1 MVRTR
6 LCEILFSRSAFWIF
20 TFCWILVWTPV
31 KGNHQLIGSSQPI
44 TAAPGDDVL
53 LPCRVDPE
61 WDAVG
66 RTVEWSRPDLRVP
79 GRQRRVE
86 YVYVYRFQKTERDM
100 MMETYVQRT
109 SLSEA
114 GLKRGDVSLTIRN
127 VSLEDGGRFRCFIPS
142 LRRDAEVLLVVDP
155 NFVKTTTTEPVPDR
169 NPTTPATKQETISTG
184 PRSRLPLCFAVISFI
199 ISLSLIF
206 IFTLKTNKKFKE
218 KLLRQAST
226 LECGCLVQEQ
236 VCVHVDGSSMRSS
249 LLQLSEG
256 SDSNQQLQHQV
267 KPGEEPSLQSED
279 HG

>member
-1 MVRTR
+1 MSMYLHWITA
-6 LCEILFSRSAFWIF
+6 LFFSLSW
-20 TFCWILVWTPV
+20 TFVQ
-31 KGNHQLIGSSQPI
+31 GNLQLIGSSQPI

-155 NFVKTTTTEPVPDR
+155 NFVKMTTTEPVPDR
-169 NPTTPATKQETISTG
+169 NPTTPAPQEETISTG
-184 PRSRLPLCFAVISFI
+184 GRVRLHICFSVFAFFICLSAVLASIVGKRRKIQEVLHLAAPRLSRKSP
-199 ISLSLIF
+199 
-206 IFTLKTNKKFKE
+206 
-218 KLLRQAST
+218 
-226 LECGCLVQEQ
+226 
-236 VCVHVDGSSMRSS
+236 D
-249 LLQLSEG
+249 LQI
-256 SDSNQQLQHQV
+256 NT
-267 KPGEEPSLQSED
+267 
-279 HG
+279 

>member
-1 MVRTR
+1 M
-6 LCEILFSRSAFWIF
+6 
-20 TFCWILVWTPV
+20 LVWTPV
-31 KGNHQLIGSSQPI
+31 EGDLQLIGSSQPI

-155 NFVKTTTTEPVPDR
+155 NFVKMTTTEPVPDR
-169 NPTTPATKQETISTG
+169 NPTTPAPQEETISTG

-218 KLLRQAST
+218 KLST
-226 LECGCLVQEQ
+226 LECGCLAKEQ
-236 VCVHVDGSSMRSS
+236 VCVHVDRSSSRSS

-256 SDSNQQLQHQV
+256 SDF
-267 KPGEEPSLQSED
+267 KPATAASRKAWRKAEPSVRGPWMRSALQSVCFSANV
-279 HG
+279 GGF

>member
-1 MVRTR
+1 MVRATIS
-6 LCEILFSRSAFWIF
+6 EILFSRSAFWTF
-20 TFCWILVWTPV
+20 TVCWLLVWTPV
-31 KGNHQLIGSSQPI
+31 KGNLQLIGSSQPI
-44 TAAPGDDVL
+44 VAAPGDDVL
-53 LPCRVDPE
+53 LPCRVAPE

-114 GLKRGDVSLTIRN
+114 ALKRGDVSLTIRN
-127 VSLEDGGRFRCFIPS
+127 VSLEDDGRFRCFIPS

-155 NFVKTTTTEPVPDR
+155 NFVKMTTTEPVPDR
-169 NPTTPATKQETISTG
+169 NITTPAPQEETISTG
-184 PRSRLPLCFAVISFI
+184 RRSRLPLCFAVISFI
-199 ISLSLIF
+199 SLISLF
-206 IFTLKTNKKFKE
+206 IFKLKTDKKFKE
-218 KLLRQAST
+218 KLST
-226 LECGCLVQEQ
+226 LECGCLAQEQ
-236 VCVHVDGSSMRSS
+236 VCVHVDGSSTRFS
-249 LLQLSEG
+249 L
-256 SDSNQQLQHQV
+256 SNQQLQHQG